1 MEGNTMNLIAKADM
15 KIGRYIT
22 KKQDIKIDTRVCGQS
37 LAEYVPSINRDD
49 AKGTG
54 GTGSDSTHYSALK
67 KIFSDVTLTSSD
79 ALIDVGCGKGRVIAF
94 FLSENCPAQ
103 LYGIEYNEDVGKLAQ
118 EWTES
123 YDQAHIMIGDALTL
137 DYNPYT
143 FLTLARSFLPKTFME
158 FIKHLEENLT
168 HPITFISWYEQSTG
182 RVLDN
187 RPGWTKLQ
195 SGEIFRINGLRLY
208 PMPQAYSIRI
218 YDPSNRE

>member
-1 MEGNTMNLIAKADM
+1 MSWRPACFSTARCRVVWEKL
-15 KIGRYIT
+15 T
-22 KKQDIKIDTRVCGQS
+22 KKEIY
-37 LAEYVPSINRDD
+37 A
-49 AKGTG
+49 
-54 GTGSDSTHYSALK
+54 
-67 KIFSDVTLTSSD
+67 
-79 ALIDVGCGKGRVIAF
+79 
-94 FLSENCPAQ
+94 

-168 HPITFISWYEQSTG
+168 HPITFISWYEQSTS
-182 RVLDN
+182 RLLDN

-195 SGEIFRINGLRLY
+195 GGEIFRINGLRLY